1 MRFSARDYRMPRY
14 KEIPNVGLYLEQT
27 VKYINECLA
36 PIEISITPSMLSNY
50 VKKGYIDRP
59 IKKQYYADQ
68 IAYAIYIVIIKQ
80 VLSMDNIASLFVL
93 QNHSMSLQFSFKRFL
108 TF

>member
-1 MRFSARDYRMPRY
+1 
-14 KEIPNVGLYLEQT
+14 
-27 VKYINECLA
+27 
-36 PIEISITPSMLSNY
+36 MLSNY

-93 QNHSMSLQFSFKRFL
+93 QKATYTNERYGRYSVRKKDAS
-108 TF
+108 